1 VISIGSTGCLAIGG
15 DRPVAIVG
23 LKDVVVVDS
32 EEGILV
38 LDKEKSQDVRLVSD
52 VLEKGPRDS

>member
-1 VISIGSTGCLAIGG
+1 MIAIESTGCLAIGG
-15 DRPVAIVG
+15 KRPVAIVG

>member
-1 VISIGSTGCLAIGG
+1 M
-15 DRPVAIVG
+15 AIVG